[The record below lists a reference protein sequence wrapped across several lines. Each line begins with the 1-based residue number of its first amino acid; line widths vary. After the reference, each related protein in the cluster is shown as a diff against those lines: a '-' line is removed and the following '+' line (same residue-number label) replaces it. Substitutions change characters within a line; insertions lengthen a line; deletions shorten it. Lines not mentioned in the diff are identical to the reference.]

1 MHQWIKLWF
10 HCSKVQAPLK
20 WAPDELKSKTYAVSF
35 FTSTFLRSLWTTVQ
49 RWHVTGGIG
58 HSHRSILKNMFLR
71 IGADAWWQR
80 SILTPPGALLSNG
93 TLQQNLLQKNFCLH
107 RDQYWRNFARADAW
121 WQRSITATPGVLC
134 TKQWHFV
141 SVKRYTLL
149 LGVNSFQQK
158 HWAFSIVLLM
168 YKLNLSIKNY

>member
-1 MHQWIKLWF
+1 MFFSPNVYQCLYGCIKLHCKWRWCKVVLGFIPRAAVKHPASYTGTHEDTGNAFHIERNWNFFWTLSRLDASCCGRNASCIMHQWIKLWF

-71 IGADAWWQR
+71 IGADAWW
-80 SILTPPGALLSNG
+80 
-93 TLQQNLLQKNFCLH
+93 
-107 RDQYWRNFARADAW
+107 
-121 WQRSITATPGVLC
+121 
-134 TKQWHFV
+134 
-141 SVKRYTLL
+141 
-149 LGVNSFQQK
+149 
-158 HWAFSIVLLM
+158 
-168 YKLNLSIKNY
+168 